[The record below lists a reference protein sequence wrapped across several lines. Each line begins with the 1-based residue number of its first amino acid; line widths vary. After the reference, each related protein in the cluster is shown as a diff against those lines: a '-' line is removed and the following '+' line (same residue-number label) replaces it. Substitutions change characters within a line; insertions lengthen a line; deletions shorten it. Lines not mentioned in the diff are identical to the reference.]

1 MSDKATD
8 VMIAGYLTKEGA
20 ILDYEAVVNSGAKI
34 DGAVCITRDLEGNTS
49 VEQTDHLVK
58 GGAKV
63 LGGAGFV
70 IGLAAPPLLAATAI
84 GAAAGG
90 ALGKAA
96 SSKVKSQIEEQAEQ
110 TVSWGGAG
118 VIVAYPHSS
127 ADDVDKTVTHAL
139 KKVVGEAEGKKVKAL
154 KAALADAQEKASA
167 PTATGSEA

>member
-1 MSDKATD
+1 MSEKATD
-8 VMIAGYLTKEGA
+8 VMIAGYLTKDGA
-20 ILDYEAVVNSGAKI
+20 QLDYDALVDSGAKI
-34 DGAVCITRDLEGNTS
+34 DGAVCITRDLQGNTT
-49 VEQTDHLVK
+49 VEQTDHMAK

-110 TVSWGGAG
+110 TIAWGGAG
-118 VIVAYPHSS
+118 VIIAYPRSS
-127 ADDVDKTVTHAL
+127 ADDVDKLVSHAL

-154 KAALADAQEKASA
+154 KAALADAQEEMAA
-167 PTATGSEA
+167 PAE

>member
-1 MSDKATD
+1 MSDKATE

-49 VEQTDHLVK
+49 VEETDHLAK

-84 GAAAGG
+84 GTAAGG
-90 ALGKAA
+90 AMGKAA
-96 SSKVKSQIEEQAEQ
+96 SSKVKSQIEEQAEH
-110 TVSWGGAG
+110 TIPWGGAG
-118 VIVAYPHSS
+118 VMIAYPRS
-127 ADDVDKTVTHAL
+127 AADEVDEAVTHAL

-154 KAALADAQEKASA
+154 KAALADAQEKMSTPA
-167 PTATGSEA
+167 EA

>member
-1 MSDKATD
+1 MSEKATD
-8 VMIAGYLTKEGA
+8 VLIAGYLTKDGA
-20 ILDYEAVVNSGAKI
+20 LLDYDAVVNSGAKI
-34 DGAVCITRDLEGNTS
+34 DGAVCISRDLEGNTT
-49 VEQTDHLVK
+49 VEQTDHLAR

-110 TVSWGGAG
+110 TIPWGGAG
-118 VIVAYPHSS
+118 VIVAYPRTSGDEIDEVVS
-127 ADDVDKTVTHAL
+127 HAL

-154 KAALADAQEKASA
+154 KAALADAQEKMAA
-167 PTATGSEA
+167 PTDATP

>member
-1 MSDKATD
+1 MSEKATD
-8 VMIAGYLTKEGA
+8 VLIAGYLTKDGA
-20 ILDYEAVVNSGAKI
+20 LLDYDAVVNSGAKI
-34 DGAVCITRDLEGNTS
+34 DGAVCISRDLEGNTT
-49 VEQTDHLVK
+49 VEQTDHLAR

-110 TVSWGGAG
+110 TIPWGGAG
-118 VIVAYPHSS
+118 VIVAYPRTS
-127 ADDVDKTVTHAL
+127 ADEIDAVVSHAL

-154 KAALADAQEKASA
+154 KAALADAQEKMAA
-167 PTATGSEA
+167 PTDATP